1 MTKIILYAF
10 SLCLTGCISIS
21 GFNSGYRKLSDE
33 NKQKIKYLENR
44 DIDSLKND
52 GNVYLVNAGQLLDFI
67 KRKERVLLYSWS
79 PHCGADCCVTLDFIE
94 KFCKDEGTELL
105 VVMDYYNFE
114 YIPDPAIFSKP
125 VFFIDTKYYG
135 TNLCFKYMPRFYK
148 ELTGISEKEC
158 NYGRH
163 YYFVNGKFEGMYD
176 YYVIEQKN
184 SSSGIKVQQAQ
195 HPAEESIATSKPES

>member
-1 MTKIILYAF
+1 MFITTYFIHPRIILYALSF
-10 SLCLTGCISIS
+10 CLTGCISFA

-52 GNVYLVNAGQLLDFI
+52 GNVYLVNAGQLQEYM
-67 KRKERVLLYSWS
+67 KRKDRVLLYSWC

-94 KFCKDEGTELL
+94 KFCRDEEMKLL
-105 VVMDYYNFE
+105 VVMDYYSFE
-114 YIPDPAIFSKP
+114 YMPDPAIFSGP

-148 ELTGISEKEC
+148 ELTGMSDKEN

-163 YYFVNGKFEGMYD
+163 YYFVNGKFERMYD
-176 YYVIEQKN
+176 YDVIEQKN
-184 SSSGIKVQQAQ
+184 NSPGLKVQ
-195 HPAEESIATSKPES
+195 PADRPVK